1 MSLQSQYSGLS
12 VDAYRKLEE
21 DTETRY
27 EYHDGEV
34 VAMAGGSYD
43 HTTISG
49 NAFAEITIALREK
62 KNPTDTPCI
71 AANENRKIYIQ
82 ASNKFL
88 YPDAVVVC
96 GKPMRPENEPSAVS
110 NPTLI
115 VEVLSKSTEAY
126 DRGDKFRYY
135 RQLESFREY
144 LLIHQDKVAVE
155 VWQRQENTDLW
166 RIVHYD
172 ELTQEIALSSVQVS
186 ISLEALY
193 ANVEDLEDLLNKR

>member
-1 MSLQSQYSGLS
+1 MSLQSQHSGLS
-12 VDAYRKLEE
+12 IEAYSKLEK
-21 DTETRY
+21 DTGTRY

-62 KNPTDTPCI
+62 KNPTDTRCI

-82 ASNKFL
+82 AFNKFL
-88 YPDAVVVC
+88 YPDAVVVI
-96 GKPMRPENEPSAVS
+96 GKPIRPSTGPGAVS
-110 NPTLI
+110 NPALI

-144 LLIHQDKVAVE
+144 LLIHQDKVAAE
-155 VWQRQENTDLW
+155 VW
-166 RIVHYD
+166 
-172 ELTQEIALSSVQVS
+172 
-186 ISLEALY
+186 
-193 ANVEDLEDLLNKR
+193 